1 MNMTK
6 YHNYSDNDN
15 NNDGDIDNDSDNN
28 KTAIK
33 KKILTL
39 SKPTIARHDR

>member
-15 NNDGDIDNDSDNN
+15 NNDGDKDNDSDNN

-33 KKILTL
+33 KN
-39 SKPTIARHDR
+39 PNAF